1 MLALDPSGAEIGS
14 EATAR
19 TLSRTM
25 KYASL
30 VLAYFMVGNGLGE
43 SLILRQQNGF
53 REARKGSECLHSTLL
68 ERK

>member
-1 MLALDPSGAEIGS
+1 
-14 EATAR
+14 
-19 TLSRTM
+19 M
-25 KYASL
+25 KYDSL